1 MSKLLNFISHY
12 LQIKHYENIATLQP
26 HFLKKKGFKIYHSK
40 NSHLRLILTTPFFL
54 VIVWACDQAVSL
66 DSLYNK
72 QETLSMLRHLFR
84 LATSVSKLETV
95 NSFVPKK
102 DLKILVSFLCLHFL
116 YYNLVKMAEPIVLV
130 KKWEK
135 KNLAPAILSLHLIN
149 NTHLYT

>member
-54 VIVWACDQAVSL
+54 VIVQACDQAVSL

>member
-1 MSKLLNFISHY
+1 MK
-12 LQIKHYENIATLQP
+12 TLQ
-26 HFLKKKGFKIYHSK
+26 HCSHTFLKKKDFKIYHSK
-40 NSHLRLILTTPFFL
+40 NSHLKLILTTPFFL
-54 VIVWACDQAVSL
+54 IIVWACDQAVSL

>member
-40 NSHLRLILTTPFFL
+40 NSHLKLILTTPFFL
-54 VIVWACDQAVSL
+54 IIVQACDQAVSL

-72 QETLSMLRHLFR
+72 LETLSMLRHLFR
-84 LATSVSKLETV
+84 LATSVSKLETA

-116 YYNLVKMAEPIVLV
+116 YYCLVKMAEPIVLV

-135 KNLAPAILSLHLIN
+135 KPGLSNFVLTLN
-149 NTHLYT
+149 Q

>member
-1 MSKLLNFISHY
+1 MK
-12 LQIKHYENIATLQP
+12 TLQ
-26 HFLKKKGFKIYHSK
+26 HCSHTFLKKKGFKIYHSK

-54 VIVWACDQAVSL
+54 VIVQACDQAVSL

-72 QETLSMLRHLFR
+72 LETLSMLRHLFR

-130 KKWEK
+130 KKWGEK
-135 KNLAPAILSLHLIN
+135 TWP
-149 NTHLYT
+149 

>member
-1 MSKLLNFISHY
+1 MK
-12 LQIKHYENIATLQP
+12 TLQ
-26 HFLKKKGFKIYHSK
+26 HCSHTFLKKKGFKIYHSK

-54 VIVWACDQAVSL
+54 VIVQACHQAVSL

-72 QETLSMLRHLFR
+72 LETLSMLRHLFR

-130 KKWEK
+130 KKWGK
-135 KNLAPAILSLHLIN
+135 KTWP
-149 NTHLYT
+149 

>member
-1 MSKLLNFISHY
+1 MK
-12 LQIKHYENIATLQP
+12 TLQ
-26 HFLKKKGFKIYHSK
+26 HCSHTFLKKKGFKIYHSK
-40 NSHLRLILTTPFFL
+40 NSHLLVKLILTTPFFL
-54 VIVWACDQAVSL
+54 IIVWACDQAVSL

-135 KNLAPAILSLHLIN
+135 KTWP
-149 NTHLYT
+149 

>member
-26 HFLKKKGFKIYHSK
+26 HFLKKKGFKIYHSR
-40 NSHLRLILTTPFFL
+40 NSHLKLILTTPFFL
-54 VIVWACDQAVSL
+54 IIVWACDQAVSL

-72 QETLSMLRHLFR
+72 LETLSMLRHLFR

-116 YYNLVKMAEPIVLV
+116 YYCLVKMAEPIVLV

-135 KNLAPAILSLHLIN
+135 KTWP
-149 NTHLYT
+149 

>member
-1 MSKLLNFISHY
+1 MK
-12 LQIKHYENIATLQP
+12 TLQ
-26 HFLKKKGFKIYHSK
+26 HCSHTFLKKGFKIYHSK

-54 VIVWACDQAVSL
+54 VIVQACDQAVSL

-116 YYNLVKMAEPIVLV
+116 YYCLVKMAGPIALV

-135 KNLAPAILSLHLIN
+135 KNLAPAIFVL
-149 NTHLYT
+149 TFDQ

>member
-40 NSHLRLILTTPFFL
+40 NSHLKLILTTPFFL
-54 VIVWACDQAVSL
+54 IIVWACDQAVSL

-72 QETLSMLRHLFR
+72 LETLSMLRHLFR
-84 LATSVSKLETV
+84 LATNVSKLETV

-102 DLKILVSFLCLHFL
+102 DQNFGVFSLPTL
-116 YYNLVKMAEPIVLV
+116 PVL
-130 KKWEK
+130 
-135 KNLAPAILSLHLIN
+135 
-149 NTHLYT
+149 

>member
-54 VIVWACDQAVSL
+54 VIVQACHQAVSL

-72 QETLSMLRHLFR
+72 LETLSMLRHLFR
-84 LATSVSKLETV
+84 LATNVSKLETV

-102 DLKILVSFLCLHFL
+102 KTSKFWCLFFA
-116 YYNLVKMAEPIVLV
+116 YTSCIIVWSRWLGQLPWSKNG
-130 KKWEK
+130 KKKTW
-135 KNLAPAILSLHLIN
+135 PQQFCPYI
-149 NTHLYT
+149 

>member
-1 MSKLLNFISHY
+1 MK
-12 LQIKHYENIATLQP
+12 TLQ
-26 HFLKKKGFKIYHSK
+26 HCSHTFLKKGFKIYHSK

-54 VIVWACDQAVSL
+54 VIVQACHQAVSL

-72 QETLSMLRHLFR
+72 LETLSMLRHLFR

-102 DLKILVSFLCLHFL
+102 RPQNFGVFSLPTLPVLLFGQDGWANCLGQ
-116 YYNLVKMAEPIVLV
+116 KMG
-130 KKWEK
+130 K

>member
-12 LQIKHYENIATLQP
+12 LQIKHYMKTLQ
-26 HFLKKKGFKIYHSK
+26 HCSHTFLKKGFKIYHSK

-54 VIVWACDQAVSL
+54 VIVQACDQAVSL
-66 DSLYNK
+66 ESLYNK
-72 QETLSMLRHLFR
+72 LETLSMLRHLFR

-116 YYNLVKMAEPIVLV
+116 YYCLVKMAGPIALV

-135 KNLAPAILSLHLIN
+135 KNLAPAIFVL
-149 NTHLYT
+149 TFDQ

>member
-1 MSKLLNFISHY
+1 MK
-12 LQIKHYENIATLQP
+12 TLQ
-26 HFLKKKGFKIYHSK
+26 HCSHTFLKKGFKIYHSK

-54 VIVWACDQAVSL
+54 VIVQACDQAVSL
-66 DSLYNK
+66 ESLYNK
-72 QETLSMLRHLFR
+72 LDTLSMLRHLFR

-130 KKWEK
+130 KKWGK

>member
-26 HFLKKKGFKIYHSK
+26 HFLKKKKSFKIYHSK
-40 NSHLRLILTTPFFL
+40 NSHLKLILTTPFFL
-54 VIVWACDQAVSL
+54 IIVWACDQAVSL

-72 QETLSMLRHLFR
+72 LETLSMLRHLFR

-135 KNLAPAILSLHLIN
+135 KPGPRNFVLTLN
-149 NTHLYT
+149 Q

>member
-12 LQIKHYENIATLQP
+12 LQIKHYMKTLQ
-26 HFLKKKGFKIYHSK
+26 HCSHTFLKKGFKIYHSK

-54 VIVWACDQAVSL
+54 VIVQACHQAVSL

-72 QETLSMLRHLFR
+72 LETLSMLRHLFR
-84 LATSVSKLETV
+84 LATSVSELETV

-102 DLKILVSFLCLHFL
+102 RPQNLVSFLCLHFL
-116 YYNLVKMAEPIVLV
+116 YYCLVKMTGPMALV

-135 KNLAPAILSLHLIN
+135 KNLAPAILPLHLIN

>member
-54 VIVWACDQAVSL
+54 VIVQACDQAVSL

-72 QETLSMLRHLFR
+72 LETLSMLRHLFR

-116 YYNLVKMAEPIVLV
+116 YYCLVKMAGPIALV
-130 KKWEK
+130 RKWEK
-135 KNLAPAILSLHLIN
+135 KTWPQQFCPYI
-149 NTHLYT
+149 

>member
-40 NSHLRLILTTPFFL
+40 NSHLKLILTTPFFL
-54 VIVWACDQAVSL
+54 IIVWACDQAVSL

-116 YYNLVKMAEPIVLV
+116 YYNLVKMAEPIVQV

-135 KNLAPAILSLHLIN
+135 KTWP
-149 NTHLYT
+149 

>member
-40 NSHLRLILTTPFFL
+40 NSHLKLILTTPFFL
-54 VIVWACDQAVSL
+54 IIVWACDQAVSL

-102 DLKILVSFLCLHFL
+102 RPQNFGVFSLPTL
-116 YYNLVKMAEPIVLV
+116 PVL
-130 KKWEK
+130 
-135 KNLAPAILSLHLIN
+135 
-149 NTHLYT
+149 

>member
-40 NSHLRLILTTPFFL
+40 NSHLKLILTTPFFL
-54 VIVWACDQAVSL
+54 IIVWACDQAVSL

-116 YYNLVKMAEPIVLV
+116 YYCLVKMAGPIALV
-130 KKWEK
+130 KKWGK
-135 KNLAPAILSLHLIN
+135 KNLAPAIFVL
-149 NTHLYT
+149 TFDQ

>member
-1 MSKLLNFISHY
+1 MK
-12 LQIKHYENIATLQP
+12 TLQ
-26 HFLKKKGFKIYHSK
+26 HCSHTFLKKGFKIYHSK

-54 VIVWACDQAVSL
+54 VIVQACDQAVSL